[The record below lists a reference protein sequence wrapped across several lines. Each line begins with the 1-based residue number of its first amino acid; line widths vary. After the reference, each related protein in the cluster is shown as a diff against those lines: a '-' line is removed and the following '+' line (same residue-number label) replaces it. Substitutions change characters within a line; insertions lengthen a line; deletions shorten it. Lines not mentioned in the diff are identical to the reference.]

1 MRKRVMLLV
10 LAALLV
16 LPATA
21 FGANLLG
28 LRIGPSALYMT
39 PLEDFEDEMLQNIE
53 LEDFKFGV
61 DARLNF
67 SVLEG
72 NALAY
77 FSRMADAED
86 VWSVDTLL
94 NAGLSF
100 PVANVLRLGAFAGPR
115 FTFNIGEDE
124 EAEYDVMD
132 FGLNF
137 KGTADFMIGNLGLS
151 VFSIVDTGVKLGE
164 IGEDDFEFD
173 QLFADPSISFGASL
187 LFTVF

>member
-1 MRKRVMLLV
+1 MKKRVMLLV
-10 LAALLV
+10 FAALLV

-21 FGANLLG
+21 FSANLLG
-28 LRIGPSALYMT
+28 LRVGPSALYMT
-39 PLEDFEDEMLQNIE
+39 PLDEIDDDLEFAI
-53 LEDFKFGV
+53 EDFKFGV

-77 FSRMADAED
+77 FSRKADAED

-100 PVANVLRLGAFAGPR
+100 PVANVLRLGVFAGPR

-124 EAEYDVMD
+124 EADFDVMD
-132 FGLNF
+132 FGLNL
-137 KGTADFMIGNLGLS
+137 KGTADFMLGNLGLS
-151 VFSIVDTGVKLGE
+151 VFSIVDTGLKLGD
-164 IGEDDFEFD
+164 IGEDDFEFGD
-173 QLFADPSISFGASL
+173 LFADPSISFGASL